1 MLITVAVAVLVI
13 AFGRVLAIPMPAA
26 ARNPESS
33 AIKTARVSLVISA
46 VFAPMMWITKA
57 LAKVILKLIGI
68 DPDKELNA
76 VTEEE
81 ILMMS
86 DEGAEKALSTRTTT
100 VSSRI
105 FLPLT
110 TSQPIRSARTA
121 PMFQYSGAAMT

>member
-13 AFGRVLAIPMPAA
+13 AFGEIVPMRAA

-81 ILMMS
+81 VLMMS

-110 TSQPIRSARTA
+110 ISQPIRSARTA